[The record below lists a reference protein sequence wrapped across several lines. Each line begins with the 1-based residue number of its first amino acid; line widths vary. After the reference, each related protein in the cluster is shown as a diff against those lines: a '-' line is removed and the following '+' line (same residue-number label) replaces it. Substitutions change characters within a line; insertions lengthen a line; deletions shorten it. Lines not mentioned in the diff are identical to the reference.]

1 MGKKKKAKQWKTH
14 LSKQERNRILADL
27 SYSSRSEWITKHKKE
42 IADTV
47 YSIMLD
53 YTKSIYGKGWR
64 PADDILSAYKET
76 KEPKNINRSELIKIL
91 SSDNRFG
98 HSYLNGSVFRLKNPE
113 NIKSIFD
120 SSGLIAK
127 ASITHDNILDNSLAF
142 KEEYRRLLGTARFNK
157 DALDV
162 ALGLDFGTSYTKAA
176 FIESVN
182 NNGLIPFGDQP
193 MKASVVYSDDGF
205 TKLSMFESPGMGKQ
219 IRYFKAT
226 ISPLDDYQILKD
238 SDTGNVYDSSFL
250 CSVFFVANIIKFLS
264 MKLSVYLQAPVELQ
278 INMGM
283 PTLFDNNVAQVYRKV
298 LHTARYISQMECDIR
313 TVPID
318 VLRIWAYEAEQT
330 FVEDEY
336 IPGQGSDS
344 TYPELFAEALYLL
357 EKKSY
362 GSGFYYIID
371 IGGGTTDFMF
381 IEKHN
386 INNTQ
391 SAYTCYWASVEALGN
406 EIRKATEDKN
416 KYNSAFASKY
426 CEMIITSKNNLAEF
440 GSQLRQAQTI
450 LFGGGKLADDH
461 YYEKLIEANRLD
473 PKQYGFMTSIIDFS
487 CDDINFIQPERLASD
502 QKNPSPFRFVTA
514 YRLATKVGDGN
525 SRLQMLHVQPSA
537 PKIDSIKDKII
548 EEHKVKAGY
557 EDIN

>member
-1 MGKKKKAKQWKTH
+1 MGKKRKNKQKKPS
-14 LSKQERNRILADL
+14 LSPQELSRRLAEL
-27 SYSSRSEWITKHKKE
+27 KSSSRSEQVDRHRKE
-42 IADTV
+42 ISEAIH
-47 YSIMLD
+47 SIMFE
-53 YTKSIYGKGWR
+53 YTKSMYGNGWR
-64 PADDILSAYKET
+64 SASDILSAYRNTAK
-76 KEPKNINRSELIKIL
+76 PRNINLSELIKIL
-91 SSDNRFG
+91 SLDDRFEHDYRGQSFFRLRNSDG
-98 HSYLNGSVFRLKNPE
+98 IKSVF
-113 NIKSIFD
+113 D
-120 SSGLIAK
+120 STGLIAK
-127 ASITHDNILDNSLAF
+127 AAFKQENIQDNSLAF

-157 DALDV
+157 DVLDV

-205 TKLSMFESPGMGKQ
+205 TKLSMFESPGTGKQ

-250 CSVFFVANIIKFLS
+250 CSVFFVANIIKFIS
-264 MKLSVYLQAPVELQ
+264 MKLSIYLQAPVELQ

-283 PTLFDNNVAQVYRKV
+283 PTLYDNNVARVYRKV

-318 VLRIWAYEAEQT
+318 VLRIWADEAEQT

-336 IPGQGSDS
+336 IPGHGLDS

-362 GSGFYYIID
+362 GSGFYNIID

-391 SAYTCYWASVEALGN
+391 SAYTCYWASVEPLGN
-406 EIRKATEDKN
+406 EIRKAMEDKN

-426 CEMIITSKNNLAEF
+426 CEMIITSKNDLAGF

-487 CDDINFIQPERLASD
+487 CDDINFIQSERLASD
-502 QKNPSPFRFVTA
+502 QKNPSSFRFVTA

-537 PKIDSIKDKII
+537 PKIDSTKDKII